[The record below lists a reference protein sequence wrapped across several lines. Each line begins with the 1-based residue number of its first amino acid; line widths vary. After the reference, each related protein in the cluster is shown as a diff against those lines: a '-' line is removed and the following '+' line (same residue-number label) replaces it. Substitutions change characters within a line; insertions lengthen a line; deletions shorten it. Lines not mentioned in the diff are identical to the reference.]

1 MQEHKFICFTAEE
14 LSAIISAALD
24 EKFPPQS
31 VSNNSSSSD
40 LLKTK
45 EAADFLGY
53 KVSTIYRK
61 VSNGE
66 LPYMKV
72 EGTNRLRFSKEALI
86 DWIKRGKRKTIDEI
100 KQEAED
106 YLRNSRKGGMV

>member
-1 MQEHKFICFTAEE
+1 MQVYKFICYTPEE
-14 LSAIISAALD
+14 LSAIISAVLD

-45 EAADFLGY
+45 EAAAFLGY

-61 VSNGE
+61 VSKGE
-66 LPYMKV
+66 IPYFKN
-72 EGTNRLRFSKEALI
+72 ENTNRLWFSKEALI
-86 DWIKRGKRKTIDEI
+86 EWIRGGKRKTIDEI
-100 KQEAED
+100 KQEAQD
-106 YLRNSRKGGMV
+106 RLRNSRKGGSR